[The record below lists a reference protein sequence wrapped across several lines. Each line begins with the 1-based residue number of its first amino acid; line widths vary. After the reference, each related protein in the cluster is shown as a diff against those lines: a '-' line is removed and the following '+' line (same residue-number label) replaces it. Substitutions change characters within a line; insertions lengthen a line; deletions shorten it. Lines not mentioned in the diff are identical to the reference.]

1 MWWGSARL
9 CKRDDRRARQALER
23 CQVIAGY
30 TVYADLVR
38 DEFPQKEYLTT
49 PMTREEE
56 RCRMAIACCLEGK
69 DTAMICSGD
78 GGVYGMAGLLL
89 ELAEETPQVEICVV
103 PGVTAACSGAAA
115 LGAPLMHD
123 FAVISLSDR
132 LTPIETIWE
141 RVEKAAAADFVICLY
156 NPRSKGRPDY
166 LRQACE
172 RIVKYRSPQTICG
185 LAKRIGREGEETEI
199 LTLKEL
205 MEAEADM
212 FTTVYIGNSSTK
224 QIGGHMV
231 TPRGYERKY
240 FSGKDA

>member
-1 MWWGSARL
+1 M
-9 CKRDDRRARQALER
+9 
-23 CQVIAGY
+23 
-30 TVYADLVR
+30 
-38 DEFPQKEYLTT
+38 
-49 PMTREEE
+49 
-56 RCRMAIACCLEGK
+56 
-69 DTAMICSGD
+69 
-78 GGVYGMAGLLL
+78 
-89 ELAEETPQVEICVV
+89 
-103 PGVTAACSGAAA
+103 
-115 LGAPLMHD
+115 
-123 FAVISLSDR
+123 
-132 LTPIETIWE
+132 
-141 RVEKAAAADFVICLY
+141 VEKAAAADFVICLY

-172 RIVKYRSPQTICG
+172 RILKYRSPQTICG